1 MNLHLYRN
9 LGHVAEIPVRVL
21 VSVKREPF
29 VAARQLFGTDAVL
42 RKQGE
47 EITVLRFRLSAEGS
61 LIPGSI
67 HSRYK
72 PLRHAGTG
80 YQ

>member
-9 LGHVAEIPVRVL
+9 LARVAEIPVRVL
-21 VSVKREPF
+21 VSVKREPS
-29 VAARQLFGTDAVL
+29 VAARQLVETNAVL
-42 RKQGE
+42 RKRGE

-61 LIPGSI
+61 LIPGRV